1 MKPSRISAKV
11 ERMNWF
17 IGKDPTIKDMLR
29 FSSLLQEKN
38 LSNKISY
45 GDIILMER
53 QFN

>member
-1 MKPSRISAKV
+1 MKPARISAKI
-11 ERMNWF
+11 ERMNRF
-17 IGKDPTIKDMLR
+17 IGEKTTIKDMLR